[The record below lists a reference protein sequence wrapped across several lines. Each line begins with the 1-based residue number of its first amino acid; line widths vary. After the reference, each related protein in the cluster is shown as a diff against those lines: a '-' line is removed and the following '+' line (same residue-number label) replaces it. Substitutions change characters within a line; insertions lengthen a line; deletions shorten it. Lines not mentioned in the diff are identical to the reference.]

1 MAYKSPKERYLEAS
15 KGWAPVHIGKDW
27 VGTKHLG
34 GGVYGIATLFE
45 YRGDNPDVSP
55 RKIVVKQEGGKG
67 WNLKQESRMLQK
79 LMKFG
84 SEHII
89 KLYRAYHRT
98 MGTGTSPD
106 MDGYIVD
113 YNPLMHKTEQ
123 DHECYIETQLGQ
135 PQLHDIARIYL
146 ECASQGDLNNWM
158 VHNCDDTQPSEEYV
172 FRLWECLLRGLMV
185 LKHGTEEWD
194 DDLIQQGS
202 TFHNPIVHLDLK
214 GHNSKLIPKI

>member
-1 MAYKSPKERYLEAS
+1 MADIDPKKRYLEAS

-55 RKIVVKQEGGKG
+55 QKIVVKQEGGKG
-67 WNLKQESRMLQK
+67 WNLKQESRMSQK

-84 SEHII
+84 SEHVI
-89 KLYRAYHRT
+89 KIYRAYHRT
-98 MGTGTSPD
+98 MGTGTSPT
-106 MDGYIVD
+106 MDDYIVN
-113 YNPLMHKTEQ
+113 YNPRTHRTEYGL
-123 DHECYIETQLGQ
+123 ERYIETQLRQ
-135 PQLHDIARIYL
+135 PHLHDIGRIYI
-146 ECASQGDLNNWM
+146 ECASQGDLHDWM
-158 VHNCDDTQPSEEYV
+158 VLNCDENQPSEEYV

-194 DDLIQQGS
+194 DELVREGS
-202 TFHNPIVHLDLK
+202 MFHNPIVHLDLK
-214 GHNSKLIPKI
+214 GDNGMLIPRI